1 MLKRKMFRDI
11 KNNITQFLAIFF
23 MVFLGV
29 FVFTG
34 IHSYMDGMKKSADIY
49 YEKNNLQ
56 DIWVSGKN
64 FTLDDLNNI
73 KKIENVRDAERM
85 LTIKTNLE
93 GYKDI
98 TLETNFIESNNISKM
113 HVVEGEPFSKDKKGI
128 WIDSYIANYLKIK
141 TGDKIKLKYQDYTI
155 EEVVLGLVNTPDHV
169 YFVKDSSEI
178 FPTHKDYGY
187 VYLSIDE
194 FPQDYIY
201 DEIKD
206 KYKITDTSLIKKI
219 IPNFNIEDYYI
230 FNGIIVDVDN
240 ESKIDNTVSN
250 IENKIEKAIAVTKRD
265 SNPSY
270 ETYNA
275 EIEEGDTY
283 SGIFTFLFLFIAI
296 LSVVT
301 TMNRFIKKE
310 RTQIGTL
317 KSLGFREK
325 KINKLYVG
333 YGFYIALLASILGL
347 VLGSLVMGNMFLNL
361 ETEYFEMP
369 NCHIYL
375 KPIVFILAIIVVL
388 LITLI
393 SYLSCKK
400 ILKEEASS
408 LLRIEAPNITPTK
421 FDLTNKKVF
430 KKASISTKWNIRDI
444 YRNSGRT
451 IMAIIGI
458 IGSCMLLVCAFG
470 MLDTMNSYMSWEF
483 DKINKFNYKLTLN
496 QDYTEEELNSLIE
509 TYGESTSQTL
519 GIEVKDKAGKKQTNS
534 LIVNNAEEHL
544 KYTDHDA
551 KYINISSDG
560 IYITEKLSE
569 VINLK
574 VGDNITWHIFGNDT
588 WYTTKIIGL
597 NRDPQ
602 NQNLNMTKECFEKLG
617 LNYKA
622 DTIYTDKD
630 LSKVK
635 QLSGVETIQNKKA
648 LRASME
654 NMLETTKTIVVILI
668 LVSSVL
674 GFIIIYNLGILSF
687 SEKQYQF
694 ATLKVLGF
702 KDKQI
707 KKIFVK
713 QNIWIT
719 ILAIIIGLPL
729 GYITLHYIFENAL
742 GDTYDFDAK
751 ITILSYFYS
760 CFGTF
765 VVSYIVNKVLSKKIN
780 SIDMV
785 SSLKSNE

>member
-34 IHSYMDGMKKSADIY
+34 IHAYMDGMKKSADIY

-64 FTLDDLNNI
+64 FTTDDLNNI
-73 KKIENVRDAERM
+73 KEIENVRDAERV
-85 LTIKTNLE
+85 LTLKTNLE

-98 TLETNFIESNNISKM
+98 ILETNFIESNNISKM
-113 HVVEGEPFSKDKKGI
+113 NVVDGKKFSKDKKGA

-141 TGDKIKLKYQDYTI
+141 VGDKIKLKYQDYTLE
-155 EEVVLGLVNTPDHV
+155 EEVIGLINTPDHV

-187 VYLSIDE
+187 VYLSINE
-194 FPQDYIY
+194 FPQDYS
-201 DEIKD
+201 
-206 KYKITDTSLIKKI
+206 T
-219 IPNFNIEDYYI
+219 FNE
-230 FNGIIVDVDN
+230 IIVDVDN
-240 ESKIDNTVSN
+240 ESKIDNVTSE
-250 IENKIEKAIAVTKRD
+250 IENKIENAIAVTKRD
-265 SNPSY
+265 SNASY

-296 LSVVT
+296 LSVIT

-333 YGFYIALLASILGL
+333 YGFYIALLASTLGL
-347 VLGSLVMGNMFLNL
+347 IFGSLVMGKMFLNL
-361 ETEYFEMP
+361 EIEYFEMP
-369 NCHIYL
+369 NANIYL
-375 KPIVFILAIIVVL
+375 KPIVFILATIVVL
-388 LITLI
+388 LITLV
-393 SYLSCKK
+393 SYLSCKN
-400 ILKEEASS
+400 ILKEEPSS
-408 LLRIEAPNITPTK
+408 LLRIESPNIKTTK
-421 FDLTNKKVF
+421 FDLTRKRIF
-430 KKASISTKWNIRDI
+430 KKSSISTKWNIRDI
-444 YRNSGRT
+444 YRNPSRT

-483 DKINKFNYKLTLN
+483 DKINDFNYKLTLTK
-496 QDYTEEELNSLIE
+496 DYTEEELKTLTDE
-509 TYGESTSQTL
+509 YGKSTSQTL
-519 GIEVKDKAGKKQTNS
+519 GIEVKNKEGKKQTNS
-534 LIVNNAEEHL
+534 LVINDAQEHL
-544 KYTDHDA
+544 KYTNHNA
-551 KYINISSDG
+551 EYIDILDDG
-560 IYITEKLSE
+560 VYITEKLSE
-569 VINLK
+569 TLNLK
-574 VGDNITWHIFGNDT
+574 VGDNITWHIFGDDT
-588 WYTTKIIGL
+588 WYITPIVGL

-602 NQNLNMTKECFEKLG
+602 NQNLNMTKEYFERLG
-617 LNYKA
+617 LNYRV
-622 DTIYTDKD
+622 DTIYTNKD
-630 LSKVK
+630 LSKTN
-635 QLSGVETIQNKKA
+635 QLPGVETIQDKKA
-648 LRASME
+648 LRTSME

-668 LVSSVL
+668 IVSSML

-687 SEKQYQF
+687 VEKQYQF

-719 ILAIIIGLPL
+719 LLAIVIGLPL
-729 GYITLHYIFENAL
+729 GYIMLHYIFENAL

-751 ITILSYFYS
+751 IKILSYFYS
-760 CFGTF
+760 CFVTF

-780 SIDMV
+780 TIDMV

>member
-34 IHSYMDGMKKSADIY
+34 IHAYMDGMKKSADIY

-64 FTLDDLNNI
+64 FTTDDLNNI
-73 KKIENVRDAERM
+73 KEIENVRDAERV
-85 LTIKTNLE
+85 LTLKTNLE

-98 TLETNFIESNNISKM
+98 ILETNFIESNNISKM
-113 HVVEGEPFSKDKKGI
+113 NVVDGKKFSKDKKGA

-141 TGDKIKLKYQDYTI
+141 VGDKIKLKYQDYTLE
-155 EEVVLGLVNTPDHV
+155 EEVIGLINTPDHV

-187 VYLSIDE
+187 VYLSINE
-194 FPQDYIY
+194 FPQDYS
-201 DEIKD
+201 
-206 KYKITDTSLIKKI
+206 T
-219 IPNFNIEDYYI
+219 FNE
-230 FNGIIVDVDN
+230 IIVDVDN
-240 ESKIDNTVSN
+240 EPKIDNVTSE
-250 IENKIEKAIAVTKRD
+250 IENKIENALAVTKRD
-265 SNPSY
+265 SNASY

-296 LSVVT
+296 LSVIT

-333 YGFYIALLASILGL
+333 YGFYIALLASTLGL
-347 VLGSLVMGNMFLNL
+347 IFGSLVMGKMFLNL
-361 ETEYFEMP
+361 EIEYFEMP
-369 NCHIYL
+369 NASIYL
-375 KPIVFILAIIVVL
+375 KPIVFILATIVVL
-388 LITLI
+388 LITLV
-393 SYLSCKK
+393 SYLSCKN
-400 ILKEEASS
+400 ILKEEPSS
-408 LLRIEAPNITPTK
+408 LLRIESPNIKTTK
-421 FDLTNKKVF
+421 FDLTRKRIF
-430 KKASISTKWNIRDI
+430 KKSSISTKWNIRDI
-444 YRNSGRT
+444 YRNPSRT

-483 DKINKFNYKLTLN
+483 DKINNFNYKLTLRK
-496 QDYTEEELNSLIE
+496 DYTEEELKTLTDE
-509 TYGESTSQTL
+509 YGKSTSQTL
-519 GIEVKDKAGKKQTNS
+519 GIEVKNKEGKKQTNS
-534 LIVNNAEEHL
+534 LVINDAQEHL
-544 KYTDHDA
+544 KYTNHNA
-551 KYINISSDG
+551 EYIDILDDG
-560 IYITEKLSE
+560 VYITEKLSE
-569 VINLK
+569 TLNLK
-574 VGDNITWHIFGNDT
+574 VGDNITWHIFGDDT
-588 WYTTKIIGL
+588 WYITPIVGL

-602 NQNLNMTKECFEKLG
+602 NQNLNMTKEYFERLG
-617 LNYKA
+617 LNYRV
-622 DTIYTDKD
+622 DTIYTNKD
-630 LSKVK
+630 LSKTN
-635 QLSGVETIQNKKA
+635 QLPGVETIQDKKA
-648 LRASME
+648 LRTSME

-668 LVSSVL
+668 IVSSML

-687 SEKQYQF
+687 VEKQYQF

-719 ILAIIIGLPL
+719 LLAIIIGLPL
-729 GYITLHYIFENAL
+729 GYIMLHYIFENAL

-751 ITILSYFYS
+751 IKILSYFYS

-780 SIDMV
+780 TIDMV